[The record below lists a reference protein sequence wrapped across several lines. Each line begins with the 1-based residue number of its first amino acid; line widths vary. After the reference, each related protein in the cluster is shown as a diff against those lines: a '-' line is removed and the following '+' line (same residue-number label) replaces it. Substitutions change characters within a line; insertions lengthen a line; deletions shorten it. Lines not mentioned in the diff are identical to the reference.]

1 MSKFLTIFAFTY
13 RETIRNKGL
22 IISTIITLIIML
34 GFFNMDKIMSLFKS
48 NSTDNIMI
56 CEVNNNGAI
65 NNKLVNKELLSK
77 INDDSYN
84 FVIAKNI
91 DEVNKVKSE
100 LESGDSKFKAIL
112 EISEVKDVSGKLY
125 VNKSPGQELTNK
137 VNSILSEIK
146 IMNNMKKY
154 NLSNEDYSKIMSP
167 ANLEV
172 IQKGN
177 SSNERMTLVYALVF
191 GIYMITLTF
200 GSMVANSVIEEKTNR
215 IMETLIT
222 MAKPME
228 LFFGKVLGVCAVGLT
243 QILILLGAGFIM
255 LKTSGFSMEVI
266 ESLNLNVSIILSFIF
281 YFLLGYLT
289 FSMLYAAVASLAT
302 SPQDVNSSMGAITMV
317 FVVVFLIAMNCMFN
331 IDTTFAKVM
340 SYIPFAS
347 PLIIFERIV
356 LSNVGFIEII
366 ITTIINIGF
375 IIIVG
380 VISSKLYRRGTL
392 HYGNKIS
399 LMKAL
404 RGKV

>member
-1 MSKFLTIFAFTY
+1 MSKFLTIFGFTY
-13 RETIRNKGL
+13 KETIRNKGL

-48 NSTDNIMI
+48 NSIDNIMI

-91 DEVNKVKSE
+91 EEVNKIKSE
-100 LESGDSKFKAIL
+100 LESGDSEYKAIL
-112 EISEVKDVSGKLY
+112 EISETKDVSGKLY
-125 VNKSPGQELTNK
+125 VNKSPSQELTNK
-137 VNSILSEIK
+137 VNSILNEIK

-266 ESLNLNVSIILSFIF
+266 ESLNLNASIVLSFIF

-347 PLIIFERIV
+347 PLIMFERVV
-356 LSNVGFIEII
+356 LSNVGLIEII

-375 IIIVG
+375 IILVG
-380 VISSKLYRRGTL
+380 IISSKLYRRGTL